1 MQVSISLL
9 PRVVWARRLRR
20 LYNYFIYCYFFC
32 FDRDGA
38 CTCLRVEAILRLQER
53 IRQEKQK
60 EEEEEAARA
69 VEEKRKLQEVVV
81 GGL

>member
-20 LYNYFIYCYFFC
+20 LYNYFIHCYFHLFQP
-32 FDRDGA
+32 RP
-38 CTCLRVEAILRLQER
+38 CLRVEAILRLQER